1 MEAVRSLTKPG
12 VPPYHVEY
20 QIRHTPL
27 KGSVGLTRR
36 EFDAM
41 LSKAT
46 VQMSTSNPGSYTY
59 KFTSLGDSLYDTQNA
74 KFAPLIVEQRV
85 NAKPTA
91 TFAKPGQS
99 FKYCLSD
106 ADLGQDDTIRIVLT
120 GAAPFDVEFEIKHQS
135 GTIPETFRIPAINA
149 NTYSIQIPR
158 SHLRLG
164 TQHIRIRSVRDARGC
179 FLKTEPVSVGPS
191 VQVTLYEAPSI
202 FPLET
207 KTDYCVG
214 ERIAYSL
221 SGTPPFEVWYT
232 FDKTARKAKETTT
245 NFRRL
250 AEQPGSYVITG
261 VSDKAS
267 SCRAAVNITREIHPL
282 PAVRISQ
289 GKVAKVDIHEG
300 GEVELQFEFFG
311 TPPFEFTYTRSSNE
325 KKGQRSQVLETRHE
339 VSEKHKMSVR
349 TGMEGTYEVVAIK
362 DRWCSYS
369 TGSGRGDGK
378 GKEGQKLLQ
387 F

>member
-1 MEAVRSLTKPG
+1 
-12 VPPYHVEY
+12 
-20 QIRHTPL
+20 
-27 KGSVGLTRR
+27 
-36 EFDAM
+36 M
-41 LSKAT
+41 LGKAT
-46 VQMSTSNPGSYTY
+46 VQMHTSKPGLYTY
-59 KFTSLGDSLYDTQNA
+59 KFTSLGDSLYDNKIS
-74 KFAPLIVEQRV
+74 KFQPLVLEQRV

-106 ADLGQDDTIRIVLT
+106 ADSVQDDSIPIVLT

-135 GTIPETFRIPAINA
+135 GTLPETFRIPSITSH
-149 NTYSIQIPR
+149 TYNIQIPR

-179 FLKTEPVSVGPS
+179 HLKAEPITAGPS

-202 FPLET
+202 YPLSA

-232 FDKTARKAKETTT
+232 FAGTSRKAKEPTT

-250 AEQPGSYVITG
+250 AEQAGSYTITG
-261 VSDKAS
+261 LSDKGS
-267 SCRAAVNITREIHPL
+267 SCKAAVNISRTIHPL

-325 KKGQRSQVLETRHE
+325 KRGVKSQILETRHE
-339 VSEKHKMSVR
+339 ISEGHKMSVR
-349 TGMEGTYEVVAIK
+349 TSLEGTYEVVAIK
-362 DRWCSYS
+362 DRWCAYS
-369 TGSGRGDGK
+369 ARGDGGK
-378 GKEGQKLLQ
+378 GRGEGQKLLQ